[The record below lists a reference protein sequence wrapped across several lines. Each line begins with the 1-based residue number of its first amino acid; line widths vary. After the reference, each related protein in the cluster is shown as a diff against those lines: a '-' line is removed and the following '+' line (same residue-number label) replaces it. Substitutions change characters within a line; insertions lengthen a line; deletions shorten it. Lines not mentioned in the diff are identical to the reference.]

1 MTVPQRVIIILIV
14 VFGTMMTRFLPFLI
28 FSADK
33 PTPSYIKY
41 LGKVLPP
48 AVFGLLVIYS
58 LRKVNVFEGN
68 YGIPELVSVL
78 VIIVLHSWKR
88 NMLLSIASGTILY
101 MFLVQIVF

>member
-1 MTVPQRVIIILIV
+1 MTVPQQVIIILIV

-28 FSADK
+28 FSAEK

-48 AVFGLLVIYS
+48 AVFSLLVIYS
-58 LRKVNVFEGN
+58 LRKVNVFAGN